1 MQSPKFCVHFGLGLF
16 LVYSLVV
23 LLYFLRRASSVPMRF
38 LSLVTLRLK
47 RLYIQIPIIQYTLS
61 ENMTL
66 KIRTAVV
73 LVGGAGLRMRPLTED
88 MPKCMIPLHGK
99 PLLYWTV
106 TWLRDQGFDH
116 LVLGVSHRKE
126 VVIKY
131 VKENPLGIKIDFSE
145 HTQEGETGEGF
156 RLAIKRHVTDETFL
170 AMNGDELTNLDLMKL
185 VDFHLAQKGVATIA
199 VSPMQSPFA
208 VLQLN
213 GVDVVE
219 FKEKPLLE
227 DKLVN
232 AGIYVFN
239 RSICD
244 YLPTIGSIEK
254 TAFPAL
260 AAKGLLKAYRLSKGE
275 RWLTI
280 NSVKDLSVA
289 EKEFESIRGLKK

>member
-1 MQSPKFCVHFGLGLF
+1 M
-16 LVYSLVV
+16 
-23 LLYFLRRASSVPMRF
+23 
-38 LSLVTLRLK
+38 
-47 RLYIQIPIIQYTLS
+47 
-61 ENMTL
+61 MTL

-73 LVGGAGLRMRPLTED
+73 LVGGSGLRMRPLTED
-88 MPKCMIPLHGK
+88 LPKCMIPLHGK
-99 PLLYWTV
+99 PLLYWTL

-116 LVLGVSHRKE
+116 VVLGVSHRKE
-126 VVIKY
+126 AVINY
-131 VKENPLGIKIDFSE
+131 VKENPLGIKVDFSE

-156 RLAIKRHVTDETFL
+156 RLAIKRHVDDNTFL
-170 AMNGDELTNLDLMKL
+170 AMNGDELTNVNLEKL
-185 VDFHLAQKGVATIA
+185 VGFHFEQKGVATIA

-208 VLQLN
+208 VLELEGN
-213 GVDVVE
+213 DVVE

-232 AGIYVFN
+232 TGIYVFN
-239 RSICD
+239 HAICD

-260 AAKGLLKAYRLSKGE
+260 AEKRLLRAYRLGKGE

-280 NSVKDLSVA
+280 NSVKDLSIA